1 MESLIGTS
9 SLSKPDEEYMWSL
22 FYMADVGAKTNS
34 LMDDELSKQLRGD
47 FYCSGVRPDAE
58 KAK

>member
-9 SLSKPDEEYMWSL
+9 SLSKPNEEYMWSL
-22 FYMADVGAKTNS
+22 FYMADAEDKTNS

-47 FYCSGVRPDAE
+47 FYYSGVRTDAE